1 LVEESLTFNTILASI
16 TLFLCPIHRYYG
28 WLQVLLWILDS
39 SINIS
44 MEPFRALVADKLPE
58 VQRSNGFV
66 IQTLIIRLELGLLA
80 TCLG

>member
-1 LVEESLTFNTILASI
+1 LVEESLTFNRSH
-16 TLFLCPIHRYYG
+16 FSVYYFIFMPHS
-28 WLQVLLWILDS
+28 VLWVAAGFIMDIRL

-66 IQTLIIRLELGLLA
+66 IQTLIIG
-80 TCLG
+80 T